1 MEIVQS
7 FIYSVSRV
15 ELSLY
20 EQRILLKVVEFAQS
34 QLKGRLLKNSL
45 FRMEHDL
52 DNVRIEIPVRYI
64 LSDGSKHYEDVR
76 EAAVKLMGRHFEFW
90 DTNSCA
96 WYSSPLIYNVAYVEG
111 GGLLSFYVSKMLFDV
126 ILDFTKGFCRYDLET
141 ALSLSSPYAV
151 RMYALV
157 ASQSRPV
164 VYTIGQLKKMFGVEG
179 KYKQTRDFLI
189 KVIDAAKKILDNA
202 QCNSFTYSKIKNG
215 KKVESICIA
224 PLKRRQ
230 LTADELAAKVSLKR
244 LVDNEILVVL
254 ISYMG
259 FTTKEIS
266 AHKILLNDFCKMPYC
281 TDTIY
286 NIERRY
292 RKGKKTKGYVIAA
305 IRDEVDNFKRLQDK
319 KDN

>member
-64 LSDGSKHYEDVR
+64 LTEGSKHYEDVR
-76 EAAVKLMGRHFEFW
+76 EAAIKLMGRRFEFW
-90 DTNSCA
+90 DTNSGA

-126 ILDFTKGFCRYDLET
+126 ILDFTKGFCKYDLET

-157 ASQSRPV
+157 ASQTRPI
-164 VYTIGQLKKMFGVEG
+164 VYTIGQLKKMFGVEN

-189 KVIDAAKKILDNA
+189 KVIDAAKKILDDA

-230 LTADELAAKVSLKR
+230 LTPDELAAKVSLKR
-244 LVDNEILVVL
+244 LVDNEILIVL

-266 AHKILLNDFCKMPYC
+266 AHKILLNDFCKLPYC

-286 NIERRY
+286 NIERRF
-292 RKGKKTKGYVIAA
+292 RKGKKNKGYVIAA

>member
-34 QLKGRLLKNSL
+34 KLKGRLLKNSL

-64 LSDGSKHYEDVR
+64 LSEGSKHYEDVR
-76 EAAVKLMGRHFEFW
+76 EAAIRLMGRRFEYW
-90 DTNSCA
+90 DTNSGA

-126 ILDFTKGFCRYDLET
+126 ILDFTKGFCKYDLET

-151 RMYALV
+151 RLYALV
-157 ASQSRPV
+157 SGQSQPV
-164 VYTIGQLKKMFGVEG
+164 VYKIDALKKMFGVEN
-179 KYKQTRDFLI
+179 KYKQTRDFIL
-189 KVIDAAKKILDNA
+189 KVIDPAKRILDRKK
-202 QCNSFTYSKIKNG
+202 CNSFTYSKIKTGN
-215 KKVESICIA
+215 KVTAICIA

-244 LVDNEILVVL
+244 LVNNEILIVM

-259 FTTKEIS
+259 FTTKEIA
-266 AHKILLNDFCKMPYC
+266 AHKVLLHQFCELPYA

-292 RKGKKTKGYVIAA
+292 RKGKKSKGYVIAA
-305 IRDEVDNFKRLQDK
+305 IRDEVDNYKRLQEK
-319 KDN
+319 KEN

>member
-34 QLKGRLLKNSL
+34 KLKGRIMKNSL

-64 LSDGSKHYEDVR
+64 LTDGSKHYEDVR
-76 EAAVKLMGRHFEFW
+76 GAAIKLMGRRFEFW
-90 DTNSCA
+90 DTNSRA

-126 ILDFTKGFCRYDLET
+126 ILDFTKGFCKYDLET

-157 ASQSRPV
+157 ASQTRPI
-164 VYTIGQLKKMFGVEG
+164 VYTIGQLKKMFGVEN

-189 KVIDAAKKILDNA
+189 KVIDAAKKILDDA

-230 LTADELAAKVSLKR
+230 LTAEELAAKVSLKR
-244 LVDNEILVVL
+244 IIDNEILVVL

-266 AHKILLNDFCKMPYC
+266 AHKILLNDFCKLPYC

-286 NIERRY
+286 NIERRF
-292 RKGKKTKGYVIAA
+292 RKRKKTKGYVIAA

>member
-52 DNVRIEIPVRYI
+52 DNVRIQIPVRYI
-64 LSDGSKHYEDVR
+64 LTEGSKHYEDVR
-76 EAAVKLMGRHFEFW
+76 EAAIKLMGRRFEFW
-90 DTNSCA
+90 DTNSGA

-126 ILDFTKGFCRYDLET
+126 ILDFTKGFCKYDLET

-157 ASQSRPV
+157 ASQTRPI
-164 VYTIGQLKKMFGVEG
+164 VYTIGQLKKMFGVED

-189 KVIDAAKKILDNA
+189 KVIDAAKKILDDA

-230 LTADELAAKVSLKR
+230 LTAEELAAKVSLKR

-266 AHKILLNDFCKMPYC
+266 AHKILLNDFCKLPYC

-286 NIERRY
+286 NIERRF
-292 RKGKKTKGYVIAA
+292 RKGKKNKGYVIAA
-305 IRDEVDNFKRLQDK
+305 IRDEVDSFKRMQDK

>member
-20 EQRILLKVVEFAQS
+20 EQRILLKVVEFAQ
-34 QLKGRLLKNSL
+34 QQIKGRLIKNCM
-45 FRMEHDL
+45 FRLEYTF
-52 DNVRIEIPVRYI
+52 DNFRIEIPVRYI
-64 LSDGSKHYEDVR
+64 LTDGSKHYEDVR
-76 EAAVKLMGRHFEFW
+76 EAAIKLMGRRFEFW
-90 DTNSCA
+90 DTNSGA
-96 WYSSPLIYNVAYVEG
+96 WYSSPLIFNVAYVEG
-111 GGLLSFYVSKMLFDV
+111 SGLLSLYVSKMLLDV
-126 ILDFTKGFCRYDLET
+126 ILDFTKGFCKYDLET

-157 ASQSRPV
+157 ASQTRPI
-164 VYTIGQLKKMFGVEG
+164 VYTIGQLKKMFGVED

-189 KVIDAAKKILDNA
+189 KVIDAAKKVLDNA

-230 LTADELAAKVSLKR
+230 ITAEELAAKVSLKR
-244 LVDNEILVVL
+244 LVDNEILIVM
-254 ISYMG
+254 ITYMG

-266 AHKILLNDFCKMPYC
+266 AHKVLLNDFCKLPYC
-281 TDTIY
+281 MDTIY
-286 NIERRY
+286 NIERRF

>member
-20 EQRILLKVVEFAQS
+20 EQRILLKVVEFAQA
-34 QLKGRLLKNSL
+34 QLKGRLIKNSL
-45 FRMEHDL
+45 FRMEHTL
-52 DNVRIEIPVRYI
+52 DNVRIEIPVKYI
-64 LSDGSKHYEDVR
+64 LSEGSKHYEDVR
-76 EAAVKLMGRHFEFW
+76 EAAIRLMGRRFEYW
-90 DTNSCA
+90 DTNSGA

-126 ILDFTKGFCRYDLET
+126 ILDFTKGFCKYDLET

-151 RMYALV
+151 RFYALV

-164 VYTIGQLKKMFGVEG
+164 VYTIGQLKLMFGLEE
-179 KYKQTRDFLI
+179 KYHQTRDFLI
-189 KVIDAAKKILDNA
+189 KVVDAAKKVLDDA
-202 QCNSFTYSKIKNG
+202 QCNSFTYSKIKSG
-215 KKVESICIA
+215 KKVEAICIS

-230 LTADELAAKVSLKR
+230 LSAEELAAKVSLQR

-266 AHKILLNDFCKMPYC
+266 AHKVLLHEFCKMPYA

-286 NIERRY
+286 NIERRF
-292 RKGKKTKGYVIAA
+292 RKKKKTKGYVIAA
-305 IRDEVDNFKRLQDK
+305 IRDEVDSFKRMQEK
-319 KDN
+319 NDN